1 MSHSFKH
8 LPITGITTCRSEK
21 YDKRLANRCLRRVT
35 KQILPDEDTVFPEM
49 RELTDIW
56 CFGKDGKH
64 NWHGSDYEEKSL
76 RK

>member
-1 MSHSFKH
+1 
-8 LPITGITTCRSEK
+8 
-21 YDKRLANRCLRRVT
+21 LRRVT

-56 CFGKDGKH
+56 YFGKDGKQ